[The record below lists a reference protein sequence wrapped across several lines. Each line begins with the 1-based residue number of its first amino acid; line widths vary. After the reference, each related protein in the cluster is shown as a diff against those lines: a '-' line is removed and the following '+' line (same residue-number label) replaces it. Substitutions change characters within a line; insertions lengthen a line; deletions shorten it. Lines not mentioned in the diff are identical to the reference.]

1 MHTESVVT
9 APDAKAVEAAIQ
21 QVKVTSDIVRADPAV
36 DAWLKHL
43 KVVVD
48 AAQAYLDAQKAEPVA
63 WRVESGPWNAL
74 CATEDEAKQLQAD
87 VGDDDYNGPCTI
99 RPLYD
104 HPSPKD
110 PT

>member
-1 MHTESVVT
+1 MPLPSYAEELKRPT

-21 QVKVTSDIVRADPAV
+21 QVKVTSDIVRAVPAV

-63 WRVESGPWNAL
+63 
-74 CATEDEAKQLQAD
+74 CAHISASTLLATL
-87 VGDDDYNGPCTI
+87 
-99 RPLYD
+99 
-104 HPSPKD
+104 HPSNAAIGAFEYADAMFAAEKKS
-110 PT
+110 

>member
-1 MHTESVVT
+1 MT

-21 QVKVTSDIVRADPAV
+21 QVKVTSDIVRAVPAV

-63 WRVESGPWNAL
+63 WMYTHDGMLDSAGHPIISKTQLGLTFEPWTETPL
-74 CATEDEAKQLQAD
+74 CA
-87 VGDDDYNGPCTI
+87 
-99 RPLYD
+99 